1 MNQLQ
6 RGSTPEATAARS
18 AAKKWTSLAGVDDVH
33 LGLDDVVDDVML
45 CLDVVPCFD
54 DVVPCCDDVVRCFDD
69 VVRSRH
75 DVMLRFADVVLCF
88 SLMRLASQACKKHA
102 TSDPAPSRQGA

>member
-1 MNQLQ
+1 MNQLHQ

-18 AAKKWTSLAGVDDVH
+18 AAKKWTSLAGVDGVH

-54 DVVPCCDDVVRCFDD
+54 DVVPCCDDVVRCCDDVVRCCDD

-88 SLMRLASQACKKHA
+88 S
-102 TSDPAPSRQGA
+102 